1 MFINSHG
8 SALIAGKIFSC
19 RHVIFL
25 PVFILASHAISPA
38 LQALDNQ
45 YRIEISKTD
54 QELRVK
60 KDNQLVAKFRIAYGK
75 GANGNKRQLGDNK
88 TPTGHYK
95 VLQFKSN
102 SRFHF
107 FMQIDYPNLLDAW
120 YGYKN
125 QIITAREF
133 KEIAIAYKSKRMPPQ
148 DTALGGYIGI
158 HGLGEVSV
166 QKLDIHDKFNWTEGC
181 IALKNEEITELRK
194 YVSIG
199 TPITIKD

>member
-1 MFINSHG
+1 MFINLHG
-8 SALIAGKIFSC
+8 NTLNAGKNLSC
-19 RHVIFL
+19 QRFFL
-25 PVFILASHAISPA
+25 LPIFILASHLISPA
-38 LQALDNQ
+38 LQARDHE

-60 KDNQLVAKFRIAYGK
+60 KDNQLVATYRIAYGK

-120 YGYKN
+120 YGYNN

-133 KEIAIAYKSKRMPPQ
+133 KEIATAYKNKRMPPQ

-158 HGLGEVSV
+158 HGLGEITK
-166 QKLDIHDKFNWTEGC
+166 QKLDIHGKFNWTDGC

-199 TPITIKD
+199 TPITIKE

>member
-1 MFINSHG
+1 MFINSHAN
-8 SALIAGKIFSC
+8 ALIAGKIFSC

-133 KEIAIAYKSKRMPPQ
+133 KDIAIAYKSKRMPPQ

-158 HGLGEVSV
+158 HGLGEVSG

-199 TPITIKD
+199 TPVTIKD